1 MSNVAQTEPALSVL
15 DLVPVSA
22 GRSRRDALRE
32 MIALARAADAA
43 GYRRYWIAEHHGS
56 TSYLAAATTVLM
68 GQVLAATGR
77 IGVASGGI
85 MLPNHAPL
93 VVAEQI
99 GTLATLHPGRVGM
112 GLGRAPGTDPLTASA
127 LRRGRADP
135 RHFAEEVLET
145 LAYLGGVPR
154 DATAGVPGSLMP
166 AGADAAAPT
175 SLAAGDA
182 HAPRLAAAASRLVE
196 EAPATTGPFR
206 RVRAVPGEGTGP
218 QAWILGSSV
227 NGARVA
233 GALGLPFAVASH
245 FAPAQAEA
253 AVVTYRSVFDASAPS
268 SPDGVAR
275 VAAGVNVMVA
285 PTRAQ
290 AEELFTT
297 AMAASA
303 RVVGGRP
310 GPLDPPA
317 AEHGAWRAFAPGRE
331 SAVEQAMAL
340 SFVGEAD
347 DVAARLHELAERWG
361 AEELLVVT
369 YAHDAAARR
378 RSYELL
384 ARAW

>member
-1 MSNVAQTEPALSVL
+1 M
-15 DLVPVSA
+15 
-22 GRSRRDALRE
+22 
-32 MIALARAADAA
+32 
-43 GYRRYWIAEHHGS
+43 
-56 TSYLAAATTVLM
+56 
-68 GQVLAATGR
+68 
-77 IGVASGGI
+77 
-85 MLPNHAPL
+85 
-93 VVAEQI
+93 
-99 GTLATLHPGRVGM
+99 
-112 GLGRAPGTDPLTASA
+112 
-127 LRRGRADP
+127 
-135 RHFAEEVLET
+135 
-145 LAYLGGVPR
+145 
-154 DATAGVPGSLMP
+154 
-166 AGADAAAPT
+166 
-175 SLAAGDA
+175 
-182 HAPRLAAAASRLVE
+182 
-196 EAPATTGPFR
+196 
-206 RVRAVPGEGTGP
+206 
-218 QAWILGSSV
+218 
-227 NGARVA
+227 A